1 VYRQGLLNNL
11 ANPKMAAFFVSL
23 LPQFVPAHAGRA
35 TALAG
40 LLALGLLFCRPTF
53 GWLVAYSVLIA
64 SGRRL
69 MRRPAVRRGI
79 NAAAGAALI
88 AFGVRLAHADHGP

>member
-23 LPQFVPAHAGRA
+23 LPQFVPAHA
-35 TALAG
+35 ALAG
-40 LLALGLLFCRPTF
+40 LLALALLFCRPTF
-53 GWLVAYSVLIA
+53 GWLVAYSVL
-64 SGRRL
+64 
-69 MRRPAVRRGI
+69 M
-79 NAAAGAALI
+79 AALI